1 MVLGEIT
8 YETLKKPDISGFS
21 NRDSIEN
28 IGKEKIDSLRNSIK
42 EIQKLISER
51 EQLSQDF
58 IEEGDEIKLEIGNY
72 LLENEK
78 FSKNVNEKDFLTE
91 KNSLRNKKIE
101 ISEFQ
106 LKEKIDCWKDIAL
119 LKKELRI
126 NERELTEK
134 ESRIN
139 ELNDIL
145 NEN

>member
-1 MVLGEIT
+1 MDLSEIT
-8 YETLKKPDISGFS
+8 YDILKKPDISGFS
-21 NRDSIEN
+21 NENSIETL
-28 IGKEKIDSLRNSIK
+28 GKEKIQSLRNSIG
-42 EIQKLISER
+42 EIQKLIEER
-51 EQLSQDF
+51 EELSQNFLD
-58 IEEGDEIKLEIGNY
+58 EGDEIKLEISNF

-119 LKKELRI
+119 LKKELRT

-134 ESRIN
+134 ESRLN
-139 ELNDIL
+139 ELNEIL
-145 NEN
+145 KEN